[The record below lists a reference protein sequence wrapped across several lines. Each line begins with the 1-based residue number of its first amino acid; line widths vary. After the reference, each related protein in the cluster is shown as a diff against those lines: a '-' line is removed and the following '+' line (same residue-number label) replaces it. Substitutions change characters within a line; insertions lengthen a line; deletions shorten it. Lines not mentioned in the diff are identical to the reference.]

1 MRQIAMET
9 FSFGIE
15 EEYFLSDRSR
25 GAVRNEM
32 PPRFM
37 KGLTSRLGQRQVMHE
52 LLQSQIEVCTRP
64 ATSFAEAREQL
75 ISMRSIIAEH
85 GKEFGLG
92 IVAAGSH
99 PFARWDAQRLTQKR
113 RYSKVAA
120 DLQIV
125 GLGSVLCGL
134 HVHVEVPD
142 PDRRVEI
149 MYRTIPFLPILLALS
164 TSSPFWQAQVTGLL
178 GYRNAVNDELPRTG
192 LPELFRTGEEYEKY
206 VETLVQ
212 AKIIKDSTYVWWAV
226 RPSLNHP
233 TLELRVTDCC
243 TAVDDALCIAALYR
257 CLVRHLYLNPSV
269 HADLGP
275 LGRAFAEENKWRA
288 QRYGINGTYIDTESG
303 DSLPFEAMLERFIR
317 LVKED
322 AAELDCEAEVSHAE
336 RILDRGTSAHRQLA
350 IYRAGRAAGQT
361 RVEALREVVRW
372 LRLSTEQGDFVEE
385 PAGKAAGARAPRSA
399 AMS

>member
-1 MRQIAMET
+1 MET

-15 EEYFLSDRSR
+15 EEYFLTDRSR

-37 KGLTSRLGQRQVMHE
+37 KGLTSRLGSRQVMHE

-64 ATSFAEAREQL
+64 VTSSADAREQL
-75 ISMRSIIAEH
+75 MSMRSIITEH
-85 GKEFGLG
+85 GKDFGLG

-113 RYSKVAA
+113 RYSKVAD

-134 HVHVEVPD
+134 HVHVEAPD

-149 MYRTIPFLPILLALS
+149 MYRTIPFLPLLLALS

-192 LPELFRTGEEYEKY
+192 LPELFRSGEEYEKY

-212 AKIIKDSTYVWWAV
+212 AKIIKDSTYVWWAI

-243 TAVDDALCIAALYR
+243 TSIDDALCIAALYR
-257 CLVRHLYLNPSV
+257 CLVRHLHRNPSV

-288 QRYGINGTYIDTESG
+288 QRYGINGTYIEIESG
-303 DSLPFEAMLERFIR
+303 ESLPFDAMLGRFME
-317 LVKED
+317 LVEDD
-322 AAELDCEAEVSHAE
+322 AAALGCEDDVAHAR
-336 RILDRGTSAHRQLA
+336 RILARGTSAHRQLA
-350 IYRAGRAAGQT
+350 IYKAERAAGQT
-361 RVEALREVVRW
+361 RVQALREVVRW

>member
-1 MRQIAMET
+1 MQT

-15 EEYFLSDRSR
+15 EEYFLTDRSR

-37 KGLTSRLGQRQVMHE
+37 EGLTAKLGPRQVMHE
-52 LLQSQIEVCTRP
+52 LLQSQIEVSTRP
-64 ATSFAEAREQL
+64 ATAFADARAQL
-75 ISMRSIIAEH
+75 MSMRAALTEH

-99 PFARWDAQRLTQKR
+99 PFARWDAQRLTRKR

-120 DLQIV
+120 DLQII
-125 GLGSVLCGL
+125 GLASVLCGL
-134 HVHVEVPD
+134 HVHVEAPD

-149 MYRTIPFLPILLALS
+149 MYRTIPYLPVLLALS

-178 GYRNAVNDELPRTG
+178 GYRNAANDELPRTG
-192 LPELFRTGEEYEKY
+192 LPELFRSGEEYEKY

-212 AKIIKDSTYVWWAV
+212 AKIIKDSTYVWWAI

-233 TLELRVTDCC
+233 TLELRITDCC
-243 TAVDDALCIAALYR
+243 TSIEDALCIAALYR
-257 CLVRHLYLNPSV
+257 CLVRHLYMNPSV

-275 LGRAFAEENKWRA
+275 LGRSFAEENKWRA
-288 QRYGINGTYIDTESG
+288 QRYGINGTYIDIESG
-303 DSLPFEAMLERFIR
+303 EALPFETMLVRFAR
-317 LVKED
+317 QVAED
-322 AAELDCEAEVSHAE
+322 AKALDCEAEVAHAR
-336 RILDRGTSAHRQLA
+336 RILERGTSAHRQLA
-350 IYRAGRAAGQT
+350 IYRAGRAAGLART
-361 RVEALREVVRW
+361 EALREVVRW

-385 PAGKAAGARAPRSA
+385 PAGEAAGARTPRSV